1 MANIISVDFQTL
13 YCDNQRPVDVTIRLH
28 SPRVRELYQRPFFEQ
43 GTIEWLQQREDF
55 LTASDVGAVLGN
67 SFFKDRKTLLGIKVG
82 RKMHWVHEGEF
93 MEI

>member
-1 MANIISVDFQTL
+1 MLPSGYI
-13 YCDNQRPVDVTIRLH
+13 H
-28 SPRVRELYQRPFFEQ
+28 PRVRELYQRPFFEQ

-55 LTASDVGAVLGN
+55 LTASDAGAVLGN

-93 MEI
+93 MEIEATLMTVDGPDETSL